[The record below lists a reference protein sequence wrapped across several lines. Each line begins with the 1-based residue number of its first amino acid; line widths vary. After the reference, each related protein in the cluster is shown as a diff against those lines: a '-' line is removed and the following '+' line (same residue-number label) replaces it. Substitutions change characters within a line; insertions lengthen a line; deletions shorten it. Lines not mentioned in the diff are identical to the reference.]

1 MDSKGKEKGYIVF
14 IGGIMQVFIRLK
26 IGQEEKLSKT
36 LNYVYVPESV
46 IKVKVLPVPEFIK
59 DAVCK
64 SCKQPAKFMLEDMTL
79 TCQPCLEQ
87 ILKSV
92 STLEKKEDT
101 VVPLTEETLAK
112 MKFEWSADRERWY
125 SIRGIGLKPKNMDSF
140 LAAIKKV
147 FISGQF
153 LVCEAEYNKDKKELQ
168 IS

>member
-1 MDSKGKEKGYIVF
+1 
-14 IGGIMQVFIRLK
+14 MQVFIRLK
-26 IGQEEKLSKT
+26 AGQEEKLSKT
-36 LNYVYVPESV
+36 LNYIYVPESP
-46 IKVKVLPVPEFIK
+46 IRVKVLPIPEFIK

-101 VVPLTEETLAK
+101 LVPLTEETLAK
-112 MKFEWSADRERWY
+112 MKFEWSTERERWY
-125 SIRGIGLKPKNMDSF
+125 SIRGIGLKPKNMKSF
-140 LAAIKKV
+140 LETIKKV

-153 LVCEAEYNKDKKELQ
+153 LVCEAEYDKDQKALQ
-168 IS
+168 IN

>member
-1 MDSKGKEKGYIVF
+1 MKRVQI
-14 IGGIMQVFIRLK
+14 FIRLK
-26 IGQEEKLSKT
+26 VGQEEKLSKT
-36 LNYVYVPESV
+36 LNYTYIPESL

-79 TCQPCLEQ
+79 TCQPCLEL

-101 VVPLTEETLAK
+101 LVPLTEETLAK
-112 MKFEWSADRERWY
+112 MKFEWSTDRERWY
-125 SIRGIGLKPKNMDSF
+125 SIRGIGLKPKNMKDF
-140 LAAIKKV
+140 LEVIKKV

-153 LVCEAEYNKDKKELQ
+153 LVCEGDYSKDKKELQ
-168 IS
+168 IN

>member
-1 MDSKGKEKGYIVF
+1 MKRVQI
-14 IGGIMQVFIRLK
+14 FIRLK
-26 IGQEEKLSKT
+26 VGQEEKLSKT
-36 LNYVYVPESV
+36 LNYTYIPESS

-92 STLEKKEDT
+92 SILEKREDT
-101 VVPLTEETLAK
+101 LVPLTEETLAK
-112 MKFEWSADRERWY
+112 MKFEWSTERERWY
-125 SIRGIGLKPKNMDSF
+125 SIRGVGLKPKNMGLF
-140 LAAIKKV
+140 LETIKKV

-153 LVCEAEYNKDKKELQ
+153 LVCEAEYDKDKKCLT
-168 IS
+168 IL